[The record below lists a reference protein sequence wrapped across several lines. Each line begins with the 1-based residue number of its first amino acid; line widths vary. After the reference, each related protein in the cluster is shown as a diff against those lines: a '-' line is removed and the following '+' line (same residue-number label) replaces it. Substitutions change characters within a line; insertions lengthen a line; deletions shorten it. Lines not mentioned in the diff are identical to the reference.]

1 MLPYYDKAR
10 IAAVLDIDA
19 LIDAMEKA
27 LVAFSSG
34 EVIQPV
40 RMRVLDPEAG
50 GDLCLMP
57 AVTDIFAV
65 KLVGNYPRNH
75 DRGIDSHNAVVM
87 VFDRWTGLPRAV
99 LDGTYITQMR
109 TSAVSAMAA
118 RHLAAPDA
126 RVLAI
131 LGSGAQARGH
141 YETMRRIRDFDEIR
155 VWSRTADNARRFA
168 DDIGATLC
176 GTSEEAVRGADV
188 VASTTAA
195 REPIVRG
202 EWLKPGAH
210 VSAVGWNGLDGREL
224 DDGVMKNIVL
234 VESRD
239 AASQESGNILVSG
252 AGIHAELGEVLAGRA
267 AVDAS
272 KTTVFISVGIATED
286 AFAASLV
293 LSALEQA
300 GVTAA

>member
-1 MLPYYDKAR
+1 MLPYYGKDE
-10 IAAVLDIDA
+10 IAELLDVDD

-34 EVIQPV
+34 NVIQPV
-40 RMRVLDPEAG
+40 RMRVIDPEAG

-75 DRGIDSHNAVVM
+75 ERGIESHNAVVM

-118 RHLAAPDA
+118 RRLAAPDA
-126 RVLAI
+126 KILAI

-141 YETMRRIRDFDEIR
+141 FETMRRVRDFDEIR
-155 VWSRTADNARRFA
+155 IWSRNPDNARRFA
-168 DDIGATLC
+168 EETGARLC
-176 GTSEEAVRGADV
+176 ATSEEAVRGADV
-188 VASTTAA
+188 IATTTSA
-195 REPIVRG
+195 RDPIVKG

-210 VSAVGWNGLDGREL
+210 ISAVGWNGLDGREL
-224 DDGVMKNIVL
+224 DSEVMKNIVL

-239 AASQESGNILVSG
+239 AASQESGNILMAG
-252 AGIHAELGEVLAGRA
+252 ATIHGELGDVLAGRID
-267 AVDAS
+267 VDTA

-293 LSALEQA
+293 LSAIGKPVA
-300 GVTAA
+300 

>member
-1 MLPYYDKAR
+1 MLPYYDREK

-19 LIDAMEKA
+19 LIDAMEQA
-27 LVAFSSG
+27 LIAFSTG
-34 EVIQPV
+34 KVIQPV
-40 RMRVLDPEAG
+40 RMRVVDQEAG

-75 DRGIDSHNAVVM
+75 AKGLESHNAIVV

-118 RHLAAPDA
+118 RRLAAPDA
-126 RVLAI
+126 KVLAI

-141 YETMRRIRDFDEIR
+141 FETMRRVRDFEEIR
-155 VWSRTADNARRFA
+155 VWSRNRGHARAFA
-168 DDIGATLC
+168 EETGARLC
-176 GTSEEAVRGADV
+176 ASSEEAVRGADV
-188 VASTTAA
+188 IATTTSAK
-195 REPIVRG
+195 EPIVKG

-224 DDGVMKNIVL
+224 DDAVMRSVIF

-239 AASQESGNILVSG
+239 AASQESGNILMSG
-252 AGIHAELGEVLAGRA
+252 ASIHAELGEVLAGKA
-267 AVDAS
+267 PADAS
-272 KTTVFISVGIATED
+272 DNTVFISVGIATED
-286 AFAASLV
+286 AYAADLV
-293 LSALEQA
+293 LSALEKA
-300 GVTAA
+300 